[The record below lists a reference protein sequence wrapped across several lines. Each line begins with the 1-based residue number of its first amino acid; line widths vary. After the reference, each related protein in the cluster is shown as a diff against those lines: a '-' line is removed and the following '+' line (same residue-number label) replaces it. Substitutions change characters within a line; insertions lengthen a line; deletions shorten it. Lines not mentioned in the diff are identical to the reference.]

1 MCVSGIFLPPLRP
14 VQACPLTLHL
24 FPPPH
29 HAEQYQVIN
38 NHIQYQGR
46 NNNLSFRCSSPI
58 SNSVT
63 AMEIWLLFC
72 LLMTFLPALQFT
84 FTLNYIAM
92 SNTTQHSVP
101 SRPPTITSN
110 SLPAHVTNKQTIL
123 VNSSPKMKDNYRQST
138 FSSSAN
144 IAQHLQILKDIKQV
158 KG

>member
-1 MCVSGIFLPPLRP
+1 MCVRYLSSS
-14 VQACPLTLHL
+14 PLTCPGLSSHSA
-24 FPPPH
+24 PVSSSSPCST
-29 HAEQYQVIN
+29 VSG
-38 NHIQYQGR
+38 NHIQYKGR

-72 LLMTFLPALQFT
+72 LLMTFLPVLQFT
-84 FTLNYIAM
+84 FTLKYIAM
-92 SNTTQHSVP
+92 SNTTHHSVP

-110 SLPAHVTNKQTIL
+110 SIPAHVTNKQTIL

-144 IAQHLQILKDIKQV
+144 IVLHLQIVKDIKQV
-158 KG
+158 RG